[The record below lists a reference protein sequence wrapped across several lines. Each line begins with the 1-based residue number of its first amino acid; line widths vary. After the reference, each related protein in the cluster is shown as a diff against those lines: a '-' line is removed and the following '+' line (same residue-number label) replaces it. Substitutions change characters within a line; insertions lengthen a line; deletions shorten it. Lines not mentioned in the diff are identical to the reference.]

1 MSNEFD
7 RLVPTSGLLFWHDAG
22 EAYDDASLV
31 VLPDRSGN
39 SRSLTAVSGPTSPTI
54 VAGALNGRPAL
65 DWSGTQNPLS
75 YTGSMTIK
83 HLFIVASYTDAT
95 FSASLAGLIG
105 GKTVASGAAILVGAA
120 SDTKFYNN
128 AYGGT
133 FKFRRRDVTFAENN
147 QQATMSG
154 AFAIY
159 EVSFETGFNVDG
171 LVLGRDRDNTSRKWK
186 GRVTDLMGWGR
197 VIDDTERD
205 AVYEYLALKYLL
217 WRQVSSGLNVWPFQ
231 CDWGRP
237 LASDRPVLTSTAV
250 SGATKERTKGSPKLA
265 VQPQFDTREPEELD
279 AAHAFVNEHR
289 GVKNFIYRDYA
300 FSPARD
306 YTMRFTTSIAPVKSN
321 SYRDHDYSFA
331 AVEV

>member
-7 RLVPTSGLLFWHDAG
+7 RLIPTSGLLFWHDAG

-31 VLPDRSGN
+31 VMPDRSGN
-39 SRSLTAVSGPTSPTI
+39 SRSLTATSGPTSPTI
-54 VAGALNGRPAL
+54 VAGALNGRPAVA
-65 DWSGTQNPLS
+65 WSGTQNPLT

-133 FKFRRRDVTFAENN
+133 YKFRRRDVSFAENN

-154 AFAIY
+154 VFSIY
-159 EVSFETGFNVDG
+159 EVSLETGFNVDG
-171 LVLGRDRDNTSRKWK
+171 LVLGRDRDNTARKWK
-186 GRVTDLMGWGR
+186 GRVTDLIGWNR
-197 VIDDTERD
+197 VIDDAERD

-231 CDWGRP
+231 CDWGRSLP
-237 LASDRPVLTSTAV
+237 SDRPVLVSTTV
-250 SGATKERTKGSPKLA
+250 SGATKERVKGSVKLA

-279 AAHAFVNEHR
+279 AARSFINEHR
-289 GVKNFIYRDYA
+289 GVKNFIYRDHA
-300 FSPARD
+300 FVPARD
-306 YTMRFTTSIAPVKSN
+306 YTMRFMSGLNEGKSA
-321 SYRDHDYSFA
+321 SYRDHSYSFA